1 MEVLEKDADVTQMPV
16 TFTEEA
22 IIEIKRLVIAEN
34 IAPDHGLRVGVKGG
48 GCSGMTYVLGFDE
61 KQESDQEYLVEDVRM
76 FMNKSHELYL
86 FGMQIHYEQGLN
98 ARGFVFQNPNAKKT
112 CGCGSSF
119 SA

>member
-1 MEVLEKDADVTQMPV
+1 METLENTVLTTSLPV
-16 TFTEEA
+16 SFTDEA
-22 IIEIKRLVIAEN
+22 INEIKRLTIADSIPAEQ
-34 IAPDHGLRVGVKGG
+34 GLRVGVKGG
-48 GCSGMTYVLGFDE
+48 GCSGMSYVLGFDDKKE
-61 KQESDQEYLVEDVRM
+61 GDEEYSIEDVRI
-76 FMNKSHELYL
+76 FMNKMHELYL